1 MLKDEVKKYYLM
13 GYNCSESLLRAG
25 NDYYHLNLHDHDMK
39 MVAAFGAGMQ
49 CGDICGALVGSACI
63 ISSKYIEIKAHD
75 QPVELRQITNKLN
88 IAFKKRMGSKLCAE
102 IKPNFFKPEIR
113 CQDTVCVAVDV
124 LESVINEWD
133 KQHEK

>member
-1 MLKDEVKKYYLM
+1 MLKDEVRKYYLM

-25 NDYYHLNLHDHDMK
+25 NDYYQLGLHDHDMK

-63 ISSKYIEIKAHD
+63 ISSKYIETKAHD

-88 IAFKKRMGSKLCAE
+88 IAFKKRMGSKLCSE

-113 CQDTVCVAVDV
+113 CENTVCEAADV
-124 LESVINEWD
+124 LENVINEWD
-133 KQHEK
+133 KQHG